1 MTRESERLNFFLF
14 LFFLL
19 ITLQEAGYKLIN
31 AISWLIAD
39 VWAHN
44 KGLGRLNP

>member
-44 KGLGRLNP
+44 KRAGKA